1 MSAVTEAIESYFTAA
16 DLTAADLPHVIAAVR
31 HHFEVE
37 VAPVDPALPTSRL
50 PYYSDQDRFVVALV
64 ASYDVERDDLPTG
77 PDDDEGGRGA
87 ARYALDLTRDDG
99 CSGTQWW
106 VYDRHTGQ
114 GRVVEQSDF
123 DDTAHDVLPHLSVSR

>member
-1 MSAVTEAIESYFTAA
+1 MSAVADAIESYFADA
-16 DLTAADLPHVIAAVR
+16 DLTAADLPHVLAAVR

-64 ASYDVERDDLPTG
+64 ASYDVERDHLPTG
-77 PDDDEGGRGA
+77 QDGYPAGRA
-87 ARYALDLTRDDG
+87 AAQAALDLTRDDG

-106 VYDRHTGQ
+106 VFDRQDGQ

-123 DDTAHDVLPHLSVSR
+123 DDTAHDVPPHLSVSR